1 MKEDLVLNE
10 ITVKPEFI
18 NGITDKDQKLSV
30 GSLPPKAISYKVVPN
45 HAEIYLAAE
54 IKNGEMIT
62 GLSGWMPKQKYV
74 VAGSLEEIA
83 QAKDSHNSEMNW
95 TIIMAPIL
103 AIFFIG
109 YIIIRYSKCRANK

>member
-1 MKEDLVLNE
+1 
-10 ITVKPEFI
+10 
-18 NGITDKDQKLSV
+18 
-30 GSLPPKAISYKVVPN
+30 
-45 HAEIYLAAE
+45 
-54 IKNGEMIT
+54 
-62 GLSGWMPKQKYV
+62 MPKQKYV
-74 VAGSLEEIA
+74 VSGSLEEIA

>member
-18 NGITDKDQKLSV
+18 NEITDKDQKLAV
-30 GSLPPKAISYKVVPN
+30 GSLPPKAISYKAIPN

-54 IKNGEMIT
+54 MKNGEMIT
-62 GLSGWMPKQKYV
+62 GLSGWMPKQRYV
-74 VAGSLEEIA
+74 VADSLEIA
-83 QAKDSHNSEMNW
+83 LAKDSHNSEMNW
-95 TIIMAPIL
+95 TINMAPIL

>member
-18 NGITDKDQKLSV
+18 NEITEKDQKLAV
-30 GSLPPKAISYKVVPN
+30 GSLPPKAISYKAISN

-62 GLSGWMPKQKYV
+62 GLSGWMPIQRYV
-74 VAGSLEEIA
+74 VAGSLEIA